1 MDKFINL
8 FIKIY
13 VINVLIIFLFL
24 SCILHKE
31 CNFILVI
38 GLKVYQYFFQYFTSI
53 FLLFKCIFIFDNRNN
68 IQMIDLKMIFD
79 LMNCFIIEFRL

>member
-13 VINVLIIFLFL
+13 VINVLIIFLIL
-24 SCILHKE
+24 SCILRKE

-38 GLKVYQYFFQYFTSI
+38 GFVLYQCFFQYFTNI
-53 FLLFKCIFIFDNRNN
+53 FLLFKCIFIFVHRNN
-68 IQMIDLKMIFD
+68 IQMINLKMIFD
-79 LMNCFIIEFRL
+79 LMNCFII